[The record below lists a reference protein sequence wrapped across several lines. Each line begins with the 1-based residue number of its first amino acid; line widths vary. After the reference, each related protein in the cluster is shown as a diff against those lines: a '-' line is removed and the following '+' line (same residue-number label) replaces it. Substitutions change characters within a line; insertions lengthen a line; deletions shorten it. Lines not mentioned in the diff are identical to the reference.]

1 MSNELLNSV
10 DNSTPESVVKTTNLS
25 GNGEYVI
32 ICEHASNHIPSEY
45 NKLGLSDSD
54 INQHIAWDP
63 GALAV
68 AQHLSKQLDAPLVE
82 QCVSRLVY
90 DCNRPPEALNAM
102 PFQSEIFEIP
112 GNANL
117 SQEER
122 NKRINGVYKPFRNA
136 VSKCL
141 DQKTA
146 DGHKPVIITV
156 HSFTPI
162 YKGQKRDVE
171 IGFLHDKDSRFADQ
185 LIQSFAAE
193 TSDYVL
199 RLNEPYAPVDGVTHT
214 LTEHALPR
222 GLMNVMLEIR
232 NDLISDQ
239 KTQKQMASLLN
250 KAIKETKEAL
260 DNQQIQTAST
270 TKQTSLGN

>member
-1 MSNELLNSV
+1 MSNELLNS
-10 DNSTPESVVKTTNLS
+10 DNNSSTESVVKTTNLS
-25 GNGEYVI
+25 GHGEYVI
-32 ICEHASNHIPSEY
+32 ICEHASNHIPVKY
-45 NKLGLSDSD
+45 NNLGLSDDD
-54 INQHIAWDP
+54 IKQHIAWDP

-68 AQHLSKQLDAPLVE
+68 AQQLSKQLDAPLVE

-90 DCNRPPEALNAM
+90 DCNRPPEAWNAM

-122 NKRINGVYKPFRNA
+122 ENRINNVYKPFKEA
-136 VSKCL
+136 VTACL
-141 DQKTA
+141 DKKTN
-146 DGHKPVIITV
+146 DSHKPVIITV
-156 HSFTPI
+156 HSFTPV

-171 IGFLHDKDSRFADQ
+171 IGFLHDKDNRFAEQ

-193 TSDYVL
+193 TSNYVL

-232 NDLISDQ
+232 NDLIADQ
-239 KTQKQMASLLN
+239 DTQDNMASILV
-250 KAIKETKEAL
+250 KAIRNAKEAL
-260 DNQQIQTAST
+260 DNKQNQFAST

>member
-1 MSNELLNSV
+1 M
-10 DNSTPESVVKTTNLS
+10 VKTTNLS
-25 GNGEYVI
+25 GDGEYVI
-32 ICEHASNHIPSEY
+32 ICEHASNHIPAEY
-45 NKLGLSDSD
+45 NNLGLSDD
-54 INQHIAWDP
+54 EINQHIAWDP

-68 AQHLSKQLDAPLVE
+68 AQQLSKQLDAPLVE

-90 DCNRPPEALNAM
+90 DCNRPPEARNAM

-122 NKRINGVYKPFRNA
+122 NNRTSNIYKPFKEA
-136 VSKCL
+136 VRTCL
-141 DQKTA
+141 DHKTT
-146 DGHKPVIITV
+146 DMHKPVVITV
-156 HSFTPI
+156 HSFTPV

-185 LIQSFAAE
+185 LIQSFATE
-193 TSDYVL
+193 TTKYDL

-239 KTQKQMASLLN
+239 DAQKNMASLLV
-250 KAIKETKEAL
+250 KAIGKAKEAL
-260 DNQQIQTAST
+260 DKQQNQSASI